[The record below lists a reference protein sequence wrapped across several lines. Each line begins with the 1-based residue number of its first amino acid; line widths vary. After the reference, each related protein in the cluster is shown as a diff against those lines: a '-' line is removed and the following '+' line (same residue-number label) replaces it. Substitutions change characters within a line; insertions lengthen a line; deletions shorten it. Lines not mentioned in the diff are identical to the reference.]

1 MIEEVIMWMIIGF
14 GVCYMVSYTYV
25 KTMIKDWFK
34 R

>member
-1 MIEEVIMWMIIGF
+1 MTEEVIFWMIFGF

-25 KTMIKDWFK
+25 KTMIKDIFK